1 VLPSVTRAE
10 AFGLVLLEGM
20 AAGCVPVASDLPG
33 VRDVAGPTGLVVP
46 PRDPKALRQALR
58 GLADDEARLKH
69 LQVESW
75 LAAQTRTWERC
86 VTSYEEVL
94 LDAVRC
100 RYARLNGFAVLPE
113 VDEQDC
119 RQVIGDPYALPEVG
133 MVAG

>member
-1 VLPSVTRAE
+1 VI
-10 AFGLVLLEGM
+10 
-20 AAGCVPVASDLPG
+20 
-33 VRDVAGPTGLVVP
+33 VP

-75 LAAQTRTWERC
+75 LAAQTRTWDRC

-113 VDEQDC
+113 VDEQDS
-119 RQVIGDPYALPEVG
+119 RQVIGHPYAVPQVG

>member
-1 VLPSVTRAE
+1 
-10 AFGLVLLEGM
+10 LEGM

-33 VRDVAGPTGLVVP
+33 VRDVAGPTGVVVP

-58 GLADDEARLKH
+58 ELADDEARLKH

-94 LDAVRC
+94 LDAARC
-100 RYARLNGFAVLPE
+100 RYARVNGFAVLPE
-113 VDEQDC
+113 VDEEEC
-119 RQVIGDPYALPEVG
+119 RQAIGDPYAVPEVENDPYAVTEVEMG
-133 MVAG
+133 VG